1 MRKIMASLDIGANA
15 LKLVVA
21 ETVGEKLNI
30 LGVSTIPNNTIKK
43 GKIINKE
50 ELVNKLKELFK
61 DINDRLGFEVTKTL
75 VIVPSSSA
83 EFTLGT
89 GKIDVKS
96 EDGIITAEDIVSAV
110 KKSAYHVVQ
119 DNMELVTIMPINYT
133 LEDGTKVLDPKNLI
147 NKTLEVKT
155 VIISALKSEVY
166 DYLECLEKINV
177 DVVDIAFASIGD
189 YFQFRNKEFDK
200 QVGAIINIGEQ
211 TTCVSIINKGVLT
224 NTSTT
229 YLGGSNVTN
238 DIAYIYKIDKE
249 KAKDIKEEFA
259 LAHKRMAI
267 SAETI
272 NIKNK
277 EEKNISI
284 NQYEVSEVV
293 ESRLKEILNL
303 AKKQINILTKKEI
316 SYIILTGGVTETKD
330 FNLVAE
336 SIFGKNVTL
345 GNIHELG
352 VRNNIYSSVV
362 GLIKWYDYNQK
373 LKNREYSLL
382 NIKEQ
387 EEFSKLS
394 NGEELSS
401 NGVIGKVFGYFFD

>member
-89 GKIDVKS
+89 GKINVKS
-96 EDGIITAEDIVSAV
+96 EDGIITAEDIVSVV

-133 LEDGTKVLDPKNLI
+133 LEDGTKVLEPKNLI
-147 NKTLEVKT
+147 SKTLEVKT

-284 NQYEVSEVV
+284 NQCEVSEVV

-303 AKKQINILTKKEI
+303 AKKQINVLTKKEI

-362 GLIKWYDYNQK
+362 GIIKWYDYNQK

>member
-89 GKIDVKS
+89 GRIDVKS
-96 EDGIITAEDIVSAV
+96 EDGVITAEDIVSVV

-133 LEDGTKVLDPKNLI
+133 LEDGTKVLEPKNLI
-147 NKTLEVKT
+147 SKTLEVKT

-177 DVVDIAFASIGD
+177 DVVDIAFGSIGD

-362 GLIKWYDYNQK
+362 GIIKWYDYNQK

>member
-89 GKIDVKS
+89 GRIDVKS
-96 EDGIITAEDIVSAV
+96 EDGIITAEDIVSVV

-133 LEDGTKVLDPKNLI
+133 LEDGTKVLEPKNLI
-147 NKTLEVKT
+147 SKTLEVKT

-362 GLIKWYDYNQK
+362 GIIKWYDYNQK

>member
-1 MRKIMASLDIGANA
+1 
-15 LKLVVA
+15 
-21 ETVGEKLNI
+21 
-30 LGVSTIPNNTIKK
+30 
-43 GKIINKE
+43 
-50 ELVNKLKELFK
+50 
-61 DINDRLGFEVTKTL
+61 
-75 VIVPSSSA
+75 
-83 EFTLGT
+83 
-89 GKIDVKS
+89 
-96 EDGIITAEDIVSAV
+96 
-110 KKSAYHVVQ
+110 
-119 DNMELVTIMPINYT
+119 MELVTIMPINYT
-133 LEDGTKVLDPKNLI
+133 LEDGSKVLEPKNLI
-147 NKTLEVKT
+147 SKTLEVKT

-166 DYLECLEKINV
+166 DYLDCLEKINV
-177 DVVDIAFASIGD
+177 DVVDIEFGSIGD
-189 YFQFRNKEFDK
+189 YFQFKNKEFDK

-316 SYIILTGGVTETKD
+316 SYIILTGGVTETID

-362 GLIKWYDYNQK
+362 GIIKWYDYNQK

>member
-89 GKIDVKS
+89 GKINVKS
-96 EDGIITAEDIVSAV
+96 EDGIITAEDIVSVV

-133 LEDGTKVLDPKNLI
+133 LEDGTKVLEPKNLI
-147 NKTLEVKT
+147 SKTLEVKT

-166 DYLECLEKINV
+166 DYLECLEEINV

-277 EEKNISI
+277 EEKKISI

-303 AKKQINILTKKEI
+303 AKKQINVLTKKEI

-362 GLIKWYDYNQK
+362 GIIKWYDYNQK

>member
-50 ELVNKLKELFK
+50 ELANKLKELFK

-89 GKIDVKS
+89 GRIDVKS
-96 EDGIITAEDIVSAV
+96 EDGIITAEDIVSVV

-133 LEDGTKVLDPKNLI
+133 IEDGTKVLDPKNLI
-147 NKTLEVKT
+147 SKTLEVKT

-249 KAKDIKEEFA
+249 KAKYIKEEFA

>member
-89 GKIDVKS
+89 GKINVKS
-96 EDGIITAEDIVSAV
+96 EDGIITAEDIVSVV

-133 LEDGTKVLDPKNLI
+133 LEDGTKVLEPKNLI
-147 NKTLEVKT
+147 SKTLEVKT

-249 KAKDIKEEFA
+249 KAKEIKEEFA

-303 AKKQINILTKKEI
+303 AKKQINVLTKKEI

-362 GLIKWYDYNQK
+362 GIIKWYDYNQK

>member
-89 GKIDVKS
+89 GRIDVKS

-147 NKTLEVKT
+147 SKTLEVKT

>member
-89 GKIDVKS
+89 GKINVKS
-96 EDGIITAEDIVSAV
+96 EDGIITAEDIVSVV

-119 DNMELVTIMPINYT
+119 DNMELVTIMTINYT
-133 LEDGTKVLDPKNLI
+133 LEDGTKVLEPKNLI
-147 NKTLEVKT
+147 SKTLEVKT

-166 DYLECLEKINV
+166 DYLECLEEINV

-303 AKKQINILTKKEI
+303 AKKQINVLTKKEI

-362 GLIKWYDYNQK
+362 GIIKWYDYNQK

>member
-50 ELVNKLKELFK
+50 ELANKLKELFK

-89 GKIDVKS
+89 GRIDVKS
-96 EDGIITAEDIVSAV
+96 EDGTITAEDIVSVV

-147 NKTLEVKT
+147 SKTLEVKT

-249 KAKDIKEEFA
+249 KAKYIKEEFA

>member
-96 EDGIITAEDIVSAV
+96 EDGIITACDIVSVV

-147 NKTLEVKT
+147 SKTLEVKT

>member
-50 ELVNKLKELFK
+50 ELANKLKELFK

-89 GKIDVKS
+89 GRIDVKS

-147 NKTLEVKT
+147 SKTLEVKT

-394 NGEELSS
+394 NGKELSS

>member
-89 GKIDVKS
+89 GRVDVKS
-96 EDGIITAEDIVSAV
+96 EDGIITAEDIVSVV

-147 NKTLEVKT
+147 SKTLEVKT

>member
-89 GKIDVKS
+89 GRIDVKS
-96 EDGIITAEDIVSAV
+96 EDGIITAEDIVSVV

-147 NKTLEVKT
+147 SKTLEVKT

-277 EEKNISI
+277 DEKNISI

>member
-89 GKIDVKS
+89 GRIDVKS
-96 EDGIITAEDIVSAV
+96 EDGIITAEDIVSVV

-147 NKTLEVKT
+147 SKTLEVKT

-238 DIAYIYKIDKE
+238 DIAYIYKVDKE

>member
-89 GKIDVKS
+89 GRVDVKS
-96 EDGIITAEDIVSAV
+96 EDGIITAEDIVSVV

-147 NKTLEVKT
+147 SKILEVKT

>member
-83 EFTLGT
+83 EFTIGT
-89 GKIDVKS
+89 GKINVKS
-96 EDGIITAEDIVSAV
+96 EDGIITAEDIVSVV

-133 LEDGTKVLDPKNLI
+133 LEDGTKVLEPKNLI
-147 NKTLEVKT
+147 SKTLEVKT

-303 AKKQINILTKKEI
+303 AKKQINVLTKKEI

-362 GLIKWYDYNQK
+362 GIIKWYDYNQK

>member
-89 GKIDVKS
+89 GKINVKS
-96 EDGIITAEDIVSAV
+96 EDGIITAEDIVSVV

-133 LEDGTKVLDPKNLI
+133 LEDGTKVLEPKNLI
-147 NKTLEVKT
+147 SKTLEVKT

-303 AKKQINILTKKEI
+303 AKKQINVLTKKEI

-362 GLIKWYDYNQK
+362 GIIKWYDYNQK

-394 NGEELSS
+394 KGEELSS

>member
-89 GKIDVKS
+89 GKINVKS
-96 EDGIITAEDIVSAV
+96 EDGIITAEDIVSVV

-133 LEDGTKVLDPKNLI
+133 LEDGTKVLEPKNLI
-147 NKTLEVKT
+147 SKTLEVKT

-303 AKKQINILTKKEI
+303 AKKQINVLTKKEI

-362 GLIKWYDYNQK
+362 GIIKWYDYNQK

>member
-89 GKIDVKS
+89 GKINVKS
-96 EDGIITAEDIVSAV
+96 EDGIITAEDIVSVV

-133 LEDGTKVLDPKNLI
+133 LEDGTKVLEPKNLI
-147 NKTLEVKT
+147 SKTLEVKT

-166 DYLECLEKINV
+166 DYLECLEEINV

-249 KAKDIKEEFA
+249 KAKDIKEECA

-303 AKKQINILTKKEI
+303 AKKQINVLTKKEI

-362 GLIKWYDYNQK
+362 GIIKWYDYNQK

>member
-89 GKIDVKS
+89 GRVDVKS
-96 EDGIITAEDIVSAV
+96 EDGIITAEDIVSVV

-133 LEDGTKVLDPKNLI
+133 LEDGTKVLDPKKLI
-147 NKTLEVKT
+147 SKTLEVKT

-211 TTCVSIINKGVLT
+211 TTCVSIINKGALT

>member
-30 LGVSTIPNNTIKK
+30 LGVSTIHNNTIKK

-89 GKIDVKS
+89 GKINVKS
-96 EDGIITAEDIVSAV
+96 EDGIITAEDIVSVV

-133 LEDGTKVLDPKNLI
+133 LEDGTKVLEPKNLI
-147 NKTLEVKT
+147 SKTLEVKT
-155 VIISALKSEVY
+155 VIISALKSEVD

-303 AKKQINILTKKEI
+303 AKKQINVLTKKEI

-362 GLIKWYDYNQK
+362 GIIKWYDYNQK

>member
-75 VIVPSSSA
+75 VIVLSSSA

-89 GKIDVKS
+89 GRIDVKS
-96 EDGIITAEDIVSAV
+96 EDGIITAEDIVSVV

-147 NKTLEVKT
+147 SKTLEVKT

-362 GLIKWYDYNQK
+362 GIIKWYDYNQK

>member
-89 GKIDVKS
+89 GRIDVKS
-96 EDGIITAEDIVSAV
+96 EDGIITAEDIVSVV

-133 LEDGTKVLDPKNLI
+133 LEDGTKVLEPKNLI
-147 NKTLEVKT
+147 SKTLEVKT

-177 DVVDIAFASIGD
+177 DVVDIAFGSIGD

>member
-89 GKIDVKS
+89 GRIDVKS
-96 EDGIITAEDIVSAV
+96 EDGIITAEDIVSVV

-147 NKTLEVKT
+147 SKTLEVKT

>member
-30 LGVSTIPNNTIKK
+30 LGVSTLPYNTIKK

-147 NKTLEVKT
+147 SKTLEVKT

>member
-50 ELVNKLKELFK
+50 ELVYKLKELFK

-89 GKIDVKS
+89 GRIDVKS
-96 EDGIITAEDIVSAV
+96 EDGIITAEDIVSVV

-133 LEDGTKVLDPKNLI
+133 LEDGTKVLEPKNLI
-147 NKTLEVKT
+147 SKTLEVKT

-177 DVVDIAFASIGD
+177 DVVDIAFGSIGD

-362 GLIKWYDYNQK
+362 GIIKWYDYNQK

>member
-89 GKIDVKS
+89 GRVDVKS
-96 EDGIITAEDIVSAV
+96 EDGIITAEDIVSVV

-147 NKTLEVKT
+147 SKILEVKT

-211 TTCVSIINKGVLT
+211 TTCVSIINKGALT

>member
-89 GKIDVKS
+89 GRVDVKS
-96 EDGIITAEDIVSAV
+96 EDGIITACDIVSAV

-147 NKTLEVKT
+147 SKTLEVKT

>member
-89 GKIDVKS
+89 GKINVKS
-96 EDGIITAEDIVSAV
+96 EDGIITAEDIVSVV

-133 LEDGTKVLDPKNLI
+133 LEDGTKVLEPKNLI
-147 NKTLEVKT
+147 SKTLEVKT

-166 DYLECLEKINV
+166 DYLECFEKINV

-277 EEKNISI
+277 DEKNISI

-303 AKKQINILTKKEI
+303 AKKQINVLTKKEI

-362 GLIKWYDYNQK
+362 GIIKWYDYNQK

>member
-89 GKIDVKS
+89 GRIDVKS
-96 EDGIITAEDIVSAV
+96 EDGIITAEDIVSVV

-147 NKTLEVKT
+147 SKTLEVKT

-362 GLIKWYDYNQK
+362 GIIKWYDYNQK

>member
-50 ELVNKLKELFK
+50 ELANKLKELFK

-89 GKIDVKS
+89 GRVDVKS
-96 EDGIITAEDIVSAV
+96 EDGIIAAEDIISVV

-147 NKTLEVKT
+147 SKTLEVKT

>member
-89 GKIDVKS
+89 GKINVKS
-96 EDGIITAEDIVSAV
+96 EDGIITAEDIVSVV

-133 LEDGTKVLDPKNLI
+133 LEDGTKVLEPKNLI
-147 NKTLEVKT
+147 SKTLVLKT

-166 DYLECLEKINV
+166 DYLECLEEINV

-303 AKKQINILTKKEI
+303 AKKQINVLTKKEI

-362 GLIKWYDYNQK
+362 GIIKWYDYNQK

>member
-89 GKIDVKS
+89 GRIDVKS
-96 EDGIITAEDIVSAV
+96 EDGIITAEDIVSVV

-133 LEDGTKVLDPKNLI
+133 LEDGTKVLEPKNLI
-147 NKTLEVKT
+147 SKTLEVKT

-177 DVVDIAFASIGD
+177 DVVDIAFGSIGD

-362 GLIKWYDYNQK
+362 GIIKWYDYNQK

>member
-50 ELVNKLKELFK
+50 ELANKLKELFK

-147 NKTLEVKT
+147 SKILEVKT

>member
-75 VIVPSSSA
+75 VIVPSRSA

-89 GKIDVKS
+89 GSVDVKS
-96 EDGIITAEDIVSAV
+96 EDGIITAEDIVSVV

-133 LEDGTKVLDPKNLI
+133 LEDGTKVLEPKNLI
-147 NKTLEVKT
+147 SKTLEVKT

-177 DVVDIAFASIGD
+177 DVVDIAFGSIGD

>member
-50 ELVNKLKELFK
+50 ELANKLKELFK
-61 DINDRLGFEVTKTL
+61 DINDRLGFEVTKTS

-89 GKIDVKS
+89 GRIDVKS
-96 EDGIITAEDIVSAV
+96 EDGIITAEDIVSVV

-133 LEDGTKVLDPKNLI
+133 LEDGTKVLEPKNLI
-147 NKTLEVKT
+147 SKTLEVKT

-177 DVVDIAFASIGD
+177 DVVDIAFGSIGD

-229 YLGGSNVTN
+229 YLGGANVTN

>member
-89 GKIDVKS
+89 GKINVKS
-96 EDGIITAEDIVSAV
+96 EDGIITAEDIVSVV

-133 LEDGTKVLDPKNLI
+133 LEDGTKVLEPKNLI
-147 NKTLEVKT
+147 SKTLEVKT

-277 EEKNISI
+277 DEKTISI

-303 AKKQINILTKKEI
+303 AKKQINVLTKKEI

-362 GLIKWYDYNQK
+362 GIIKWYDYNQK

>member
-21 ETVGEKLNI
+21 ETIGEKLNI

-89 GKIDVKS
+89 GKINVKS
-96 EDGIITAEDIVSAV
+96 EDGIITAEDIVSVV

-133 LEDGTKVLDPKNLI
+133 LEDGTKVLEPKNLI
-147 NKTLEVKT
+147 SKTLEVKT

-303 AKKQINILTKKEI
+303 AKKQINVLTKKEI

-362 GLIKWYDYNQK
+362 GIIKWYDYNQK

>member
-96 EDGIITAEDIVSAV
+96 EDGIITACDIVSAV

-147 NKTLEVKT
+147 SKTLEVKT